1 MKDLSTA
8 LALALAIE
16 GMLYALFP
24 NGMKRLAAQLPAVPA
39 STLRAGGLLAACL
52 GVAAVWLVRR

>member
-24 NGMKRLAAQLPAVPA
+24 NGMKRLAAQLPAVPVA
-39 STLRAGGLLAACL
+39 TLRAGGLLAACL